1 MASTPSLPS
10 DPESLSVA
18 LIGAGA
24 VGSYYGA
31 RLWQAGHRVQFYLR
45 PSLAFDV
52 VQEKGLQIYSTEGD
66 FCVPPNDLAL
76 FDDPAKMDQNPDWII
91 ICLKSTA
98 LSAIPEL
105 ILPLLSSEHTRV
117 LVIMN
122 GFVEDDL
129 IKLLR
134 EATGQSTD
142 GDPETPLECCRTL
155 YGGLAF
161 IAANRD
167 SPGQIQHILGGPI
180 AAGVASSQVSHQVA
194 RDELMQLWQPVKSTP
209 CSWEDSLLKGRWRKM
224 LWNLPFNGL
233 CVATSR
239 PVDAICTDPS
249 LRKLATLIMEESR
262 TIANADIGTTEEALT
277 EEALTVADMEHMWHL
292 SDSVG
297 AYQPSTLIDLL
308 EKRPME
314 VEHLFRKPVERART
328 LGIPC
333 PHLEAIVA
341 LIAALQRQYDLY

>member
-1 MASTPSLPS
+1 
-10 DPESLSVA
+10 LSVA

-31 RLWQAGHRVQFYLR
+31 RLWQAGHRIQFYLR
-45 PSLAFDV
+45 PSLAFDA
-52 VQEKGLQIYSTEGD
+52 VQQQGLQITSTAGD
-66 FCVPPNDLAL
+66 LCVPANDLAL
-76 FDDPAKMDQNPDWII
+76 FDDTTKMDPNPDWII

-98 LSAIPEL
+98 LAAIPEL
-105 ILPLLSSEHTRV
+105 ILPLLSSERTRV

-134 EATGQSTD
+134 EATGQSID
-142 GDPETPLECCRTL
+142 DDPEVPLKCCRTL

-167 SPGQIQHILGGPI
+167 APGHIKHMLGGPI
-180 AAGVASSQVSHQVA
+180 AAGVASSQVSNDLA
-194 RDELMQLWQPVKSTP
+194 REELMQLWKPVDSVP

-233 CVATSR
+233 CVATCR
-239 PVDAICTDPS
+239 PVNALCTDPS
-249 LRKLATLIMEESR
+249 LRQLATLIMEESR
-262 TIANADIGTTEEALT
+262 AIANADIGTTQ
-277 EEALTVADMEHMWHL
+277 EALTVADMEHMWHL

-314 VEHLFRKPVERART
+314 VEHLFRKPVERARA
-328 LGIPC
+328 LGVPC
-333 PHLEAIVA
+333 PHLEVVVA
-341 LIAALQRQYDLY
+341 LIEALQRQYDLY